1 MKNVEI
7 NCYEDLLPFMF
18 GVEFVNGDSAKK
30 MTIYKFVKDGESC
43 KVDIKCHLDLY
54 GKDVETVIFAA
65 VISSSHSISANM
77 MFCGS
82 VSAKEIV
89 CDRIYAGAL
98 FAERCEHIF
107 AKVGTINACK
117 KFAQVSVTREHISC
131 RMVDYTHLDTAK
143 KNEVSIVQ
151 DYFSTNSSDV
161 VLFLDIHSDNIC
173 FAMRNLDVQF
183 YFRSSIENN
192 PNLYGGDIYIKGVK
206 AVSDEYIFANV
217 LKNVDNL
224 YIVASEIDV
233 LGRHEWLMDMLS
245 GLKNELSINLIV
257 GEDKGTCNA
266 YLHNINEHIA
276 ITKVISDKTIG
287 HDERMFMKLA
297 NIYLLRN
304 I

>member
-18 GVEFVNGDSAKK
+18 GAEFINGDSAER

-43 KVDIKCHLDLY
+43 KVNIKCNLDLY

-65 VISSSHSISANM
+65 VISSSYSISANM

-82 VSAKEIV
+82 VTAKEIV
-89 CDRIYAGAL
+89 CDRIYTGAL

-107 AKVGTINACK
+107 TKIGTINACK
-117 KFAQVSVTREHISC
+117 KFTQVSAMREHISC
-131 RMVDYTHLDTAK
+131 RMVDCTHIDTIQ
-143 KNEVSIVQ
+143 KNEVSKVQ

-173 FAMRNLDVQF
+173 FAMRNLDMQF

-192 PNLYGGDIYIKGVK
+192 PNLYSGDIYIKGVK
-206 AVSDEYIFANV
+206 EVSDEHMFASV
-217 LKNVDNL
+217 LKNAANL
-224 YIVASEIDV
+224 YIIAPEIDV
-233 LGRHEWLMDMLS
+233 LGKHERLIDMLS

-257 GEDKGTCNA
+257 GEDKGTCNVE
-266 YLHNINEHIA
+266 LHNINEHIA